1 MVKVEGRESVSVK
14 GESVSVKGERVF
26 LFFGPPFYY
35 YTPYLLPK
43 KKKLRPQ
50 NFGGP
55 DMQHCLHPLKTGP
68 ASKSNTSI

>member
-43 KKKLRPQ
+43 KKKIKAPKIL
-50 NFGGP
+50 GP
-55 DMQHCLHPLKTGP
+55 
-68 ASKSNTSI
+68 